1 MTEKIRVYELAKEML
16 VDSKVIIRVLDQMDV
31 PVKNHMSTMEAEVA
45 DQVREVLTGRAKMSP
60 PPKKEIKKT
69 PRPPVPAARPGP
81 IRPVVQPGQAVRPK
95 PVGPAVQKEQRRQPS
110 RPISPPRPV
119 QKPPGGRPGAP
130 QARQSPHQPG
140 RDERRQPGQKGGRF
154 RQDQAEFARRG
165 RGKKADWRKSK
176 GTTGTQAAAKPK
188 KPQKI
193 VLEGSISVAKMA
205 DKMGLKATDLMRQLV
220 SMGVMVSINQE
231 IDTETAMVIGQEM
244 GYEVEERRSDQA
256 MEKEHLQEVEDS
268 PENLKPRPPV
278 VTVMGHVDHGKTS
291 LLDAIRHANVTAQEA
306 GGITQHIGAYTVD
319 AGGRDVVFIDT
330 PGHEAFTAMRAR
342 GAKVTDL
349 AVLVVAADDGV
360 MPQTIEAMNHA
371 KAAGV
376 PIIVAINKIDKP
388 NTNVDRVKQQL
399 SEHGLIPEDWGGDV
413 VCVPVSAKEKTGL
426 DTLLEMILLVSEMQ
440 DLKANPERRAAGI
453 VVEAELDKGRGPV
466 ATVIV
471 QTGTLKVGD
480 AFVAGSV
487 WGKVRAM
494 MDHRARRVKKA
505 GPSMPVEVIGMAD
518 VPEAG
523 DPFNVVQDDKIART
537 IAEHRMVRQ
546 REKDLRA
553 IHRLTL
559 EDLFSQAGEGEI
571 RELNLILKADVQG
584 SVEAVKHALE
594 NVQHTE
600 VRLAVI
606 HTGVGAITESDVM
619 LAAASQATIIGFNV
633 RPDANARKAAE
644 GEHVDIRTYRVIY
657 EAIDDIKAAL
667 QGMLKPKTRE
677 VVLGRAEV
685 RATFRVPKAGTV
697 AGCYVTEG
705 KMTRQGRVRV
715 IRDGVVVHEGRMDSL
730 KRFKEDV
737 REVSADYECGIS
749 LEGFNEVKE
758 GDTLEVFSTEEMK
771 PEAMA

>member
-45 DQVREVLTGRAKMSP
+45 EKVREILTGRAKMQP
-60 PPKKEIKKT
+60 PPKKEAKQK
-69 PRPPVPAARPGP
+69 PRPPVPARPGP
-81 IRPVVQPGQAVRPK
+81 IRPVAQPGQAGRPR
-95 PVGPAVQKEQRRQPS
+95 PVGPAVQQERRQPS
-110 RPISPPRPV
+110 RPVSPPRPV
-119 QKPPGGRPGAP
+119 QKPAGGRPGA
-130 QARQSPHQPG
+130 QARQVPAQPG
-140 RDERRQPGQKGGRF
+140 REERRQPGQKGRF
-154 RQDQAEFARRG
+154 RQDQAEFARRA
-165 RGKKADWRKSK
+165 RGKKGDRRKPK
-176 GTTGTQAAAKPK
+176 GPAGSQAATKPR

-193 VLEGSISVAKMA
+193 VLEGPISVAKLA
-205 DKMGLKATDLMRQLV
+205 DKMGLKATELMRQLV

-244 GYEVEERRSDQA
+244 GYEVEERRSDEIL
-256 MEKEHLQEVEDS
+256 EKEHLQEVEDDPGS
-268 PENLKPRPPV
+268 LKPRPPV

-306 GGITQHIGAYTVD
+306 GGITQHIGAYTVN
-319 AGGRDVVFIDT
+319 AGGREVVFIDT

-376 PIIVAINKIDKP
+376 PILVAINKIDKP
-388 NTNVDRVKQQL
+388 NANVDRVKQQL

-426 DTLLEMILLVSEMQ
+426 DTLLEMILLVADMQ
-440 DLKANPERRAAGI
+440 DLKANPDRRASGI

-471 QTGTLKVGD
+471 QAGTLQVGD
-480 AFVAGSV
+480 AFVVGSV

-494 MDHRARRVKKA
+494 MDHRGRRVKKA

-523 DPFNVVQDDKIART
+523 DQFNVVQDDKIART
-537 IAEHRMVRQ
+537 IADLRMVRQ

-553 IHRLTL
+553 IHRPTL
-559 EDLFSQAGEGEI
+559 EDLFSEAGEGET

-584 SVEAVKHALE
+584 SVEAVKQALE
-594 NVQHTE
+594 NVQQAGA
-600 VRLAVI
+600 RLTVI

-633 RPDANARKAAE
+633 RPDANARRAAE
-644 GEHVDIRTYRVIY
+644 SEHVDIRTYRVIY

-667 QGMLKPKTRE
+667 QGMLKPKIRE

-705 KMTRQGRVRV
+705 KITRQGKVRV
-715 IRDGVVVHEGRMDSL
+715 IRDGIVVHEGRMESL

-758 GDTLEVFSTEEMK
+758 GDTLEVFTTEEIR